1 MAPMTTPSTRTGAR
15 VWQAP
20 RTQLLTELIQRAE
33 RGPSQPPDGDPRD
46 IMIVSG
52 MSGAGRTTT
61 TNVLEDMGWYVVDNL
76 PPQLGPALA
85 DLAAR
90 LRSQGRDIP
99 PLAVACDVRSE
110 ALMGDLAAAMAQLRE
125 ADWKPWLMF
134 LEATDAELVR
144 RFESVRRPHPVQ
156 GTGRLLDGIRTE
168 RRMLGAL
175 RAAADVVIDTSA
187 LNVHQLSAR
196 ISRLVKPWEDV
207 PHVSV
212 MSFGF
217 KYGLPLDAD
226 IVLDLRFLPNP
237 YWVPE
242 LRAHNGTDAPVRDFV
257 LSQPGA
263 ADFVERA
270 LAMFEPMVE
279 GYRREHR
286 RFVTLAIG
294 CTGGKHRSVAI
305 TDEVARR
312 LQATEVS
319 AVSLH
324 RDLGRE

>member
-1 MAPMTTPSTRTGAR
+1 MTTPSTRTGAR

-20 RTQLLTELIQRAE
+20 RSELLTELIQRAE

-76 PPQLGPALA
+76 PPQLVPALA
-85 DLAAR
+85 DLAER
-90 LRSQGRDIP
+90 LRRQGRDIP

-110 ALMGDLAAAMAQLRE
+110 ALMGDLAAAMAQLKE
-125 ADWKPWLMF
+125 AGWKPWLMF
-134 LEATDAELVR
+134 LEANDAELVR

-156 GTGRLLDGIRTE
+156 GTGRLLDGIRIE
-168 RRMLGAL
+168 RRTLGAL

-242 LRAHNGTDAPVRDFV
+242 LRAHNGTDQPVRDFV
-257 LSQPGA
+257 LNQPGA
-263 ADFVERA
+263 TDFVERA
-270 LAMFEPMVE
+270 LAMFEPMVD

-305 TDEVARR
+305 TEEVARR
-312 LQATEVS
+312 LQAADVS

>member
-1 MAPMTTPSTRTGAR
+1 MPTMVTPSSPGGSPA
-15 VWQAP
+15 WQAP
-20 RTQLLTELIQRAE
+20 RIDVLAELLQRAE
-33 RGPSQPPDGDPRD
+33 RGPSQPPDGDPHD

-52 MSGAGRTTT
+52 MSGAGRTTA

-76 PPQLGPALA
+76 PPQLIPHLA
-85 DLAAR
+85 ELAER
-90 LRSQGRDIP
+90 LRSEGRAIP
-99 PLAVACDVRSE
+99 QLAVACDVRSD
-110 ALMGDLAAAMAQLRE
+110 ALMGDLASALSHIKQDGWR
-125 ADWKPWLMF
+125 PWLMF
-134 LEATDAELVR
+134 LEANDAELVR

-168 RRMLGAL
+168 RKMLGAL

-187 LNVHQLSAR
+187 LNVHQLSAA
-196 ISRLVKPWEDV
+196 ISRLVKPSEDI

-217 KYGLPLDAD
+217 KYGLPLDSD

-242 LRAHNGTDAPVRDFV
+242 LRAHNGTEQPVRDFV

-263 ADFVERA
+263 QDFIDRA
-270 LAMFEPMVE
+270 LEMFQPMVE
-279 GYRREHR
+279 GYRRENR

-294 CTGGKHRSVAI
+294 CTGGKHRSVAVTEEI
-305 TDEVARR
+305 ARR
-312 LQATEVS
+312 LQEQELS

>member
-1 MAPMTTPSTRTGAR
+1 MC
-15 VWQAP
+15 
-20 RTQLLTELIQRAE
+20 I
-33 RGPSQPPDGDPRD
+33 RD
-46 IMIVSG
+46 
-52 MSGAGRTTT
+52 R
-61 TNVLEDMGWYVVDNL
+61 
-76 PPQLGPALA
+76 
-85 DLAAR
+85 
-90 LRSQGRDIP
+90 
-99 PLAVACDVRSE
+99 
-110 ALMGDLAAAMAQLRE
+110 
-125 ADWKPWLMF
+125 
-134 LEATDAELVR
+134 VR

-168 RRMLGAL
+168 RRMLGTL

-226 IVLDLRFLPNP
+226 LVLDLRFLPNP

-242 LRAHNGTDAPVRDFV
+242 LRAHTGTEAPVRDFV